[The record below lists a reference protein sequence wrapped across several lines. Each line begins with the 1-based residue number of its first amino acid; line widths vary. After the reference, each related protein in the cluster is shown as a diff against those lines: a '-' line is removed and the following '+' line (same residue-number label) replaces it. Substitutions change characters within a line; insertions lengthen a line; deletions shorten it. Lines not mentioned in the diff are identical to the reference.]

1 MSECN
6 CRYFILILLI
16 KEIPFLSLSLSLS
29 VVYGSSKRDNL
40 LIQINFFLT
49 QFTNLSLSIH
59 SFSFRDY
66 RLLISS
72 IDDESIGNKSSFM
85 GNMFHTFI

>member
-16 KEIPFLSLSLSLS
+16 KEIPFLSLSRS